1 MLKWSCDGRSW
12 RVGKCGGG
20 IPKDD
25 LIQSKINGIYLP
37 ARHNPKNRY
46 RYVLY
51 TLVNTLSNRKL
62 VLELGMGKCP
72 WRYRNPALRRI
83 WRLRIIQISFIKIF
97 VIVQR
102 AKLWFP
108 YERCSISND
117 LLITLFGFRQ
127 LLSWTFTGTPKTAR
141 SLLMVWPVSVW
152 LCTTVAFYLK
162 SWTNTL

>member
-1 MLKWSCDGRSW
+1 MTAGPGGLVNV
-12 RVGKCGGG
+12 VGEFQKMIWYSQKSMGF
-20 IPKDD
+20 IFLQD
-25 LIQSKINGIYLP
+25 I
-37 ARHNPKNRY
+37 NPKNRY

-72 WRYRNPALRRI
+72 WRYWNPALRRI

-117 LLITLFGFRQ
+117 LLIPLFGFRQ